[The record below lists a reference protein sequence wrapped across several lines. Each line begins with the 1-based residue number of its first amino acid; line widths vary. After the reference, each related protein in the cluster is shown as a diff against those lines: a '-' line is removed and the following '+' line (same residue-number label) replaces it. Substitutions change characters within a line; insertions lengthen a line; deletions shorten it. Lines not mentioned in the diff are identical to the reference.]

1 MISRGMLLGIL
12 IAAAV
17 LGVGAVVV
25 HTEFARQSTPAV
37 STNPSASAPSSR
49 WLKQQQQAEQKSE
62 QQGIEAACAALR
74 KMGQTDKNC
83 PPQ

>member
-1 MISRGMLLGIL
+1 MISRGMLLGVL
-12 IAAAV
+12 IAAAA

-25 HTEFARQSTPAV
+25 HIEFARQSTPGI
-37 STNPSASAPSSR
+37 NPSTSAPTSR
-49 WLKQQQQAEQKSE
+49 WMKQQQQAEQKSE
-62 QQGIEAACAALR
+62 QEGIEAACAALR

>member
-1 MISRGMLLGIL
+1 MISRGMLLGVL
-12 IAAAV
+12 IAAAA

-25 HTEFARQSTPAV
+25 HIEFARPSTPG
-37 STNPSASAPSSR
+37 TNPSTSAATSR